1 MINLAIPSKIL
12 AILSVLTI
20 ISCTSVKQAI
30 VDFDVPVA
38 SFSAQNQIDQTDNA
52 LAWIDK
58 TGIVE
63 YDVHWGWK
71 CSEDGD
77 KSFLWFSQKDFTPS
91 DIATEINVSS
101 EYCE

>member
-1 MINLAIPSKIL
+1 MINLAIPSKLL

-20 ISCTSVKQAI
+20 VSCTSVKQAI

-71 CSEDGD
+71 CSSEDD
-77 KSFLWFSQKDFTPS
+77 KFFVWFSQKNVDGTS
-91 DIATEINVSS
+91 NSINVSR
-101 EYCE
+101 ENCQ